1 MPEPELVTCEHDGAV
16 AVVTLNNPPH
26 NLLTSALIEQY
37 CGVLEAAVSAGAR
50 AILVKSDLRHFCAGA
65 DVGALGE
72 NSLDPQTT
80 LRRLEAIPVPVV
92 AALNGA
98 VLGGGFELALAC
110 DMTVAAESAE
120 IGSVEVHIGL
130 APLLGAVQR
139 LTMLAGPARAR
150 EITMLGRRYAPDVL
164 ERWGVINLVVR
175 EEDLAS
181 AALSL
186 ARQLASGPTVAIGG
200 IKRLVNITLNQG
212 IDAADAALNTE
223 LKPMWESRDLQRGT
237 AAMKTTGP
245 GTAVFEG
252 D

>member
-1 MPEPELVTCEHDGAV
+1 MSELVTCQHDAAV

-26 NLLTSALIEQY
+26 NLLTDPFIEQY
-37 CGVLEAAVSAGAR
+37 LTTLEAAAKDGAR

-65 DVGALGE
+65 DVGALSADGMDAQ
-72 NSLDPQTT
+72 SILQ
-80 LRRLEAIPVPVV
+80 RLESIPVPVV

-110 DMTVAAESAE
+110 DLIVAADSAE

-139 LTMLAGPARAR
+139 LTVLAGPARAR
-150 EITMLGRRYAPDVL
+150 EITMLGRRYAPETL
-164 ERWGVINLVVR
+164 ERWGVINLVVK
-175 EEDLAS
+175 ENDLQS
-181 AALSL
+181 TALSL
-186 ARQLASGPTVAIGG
+186 ARQLAAGPTVAIGS
-200 IKRLVNITLNQG
+200 IKRLVNLTLNEG
-212 IDAADAALNTE
+212 VDAADAALANE
-223 LKPMWESRDLQRGT
+223 LERMWKSQDLVRGRE
-237 AAMKTTGP
+237 AMATSGP